1 MPLEKKSLDKP
12 DDTREFPNGE
22 MAVVELPDVTV
33 GRGVLRTGW
42 KWSRDVKP
50 IVETDSCQQAHT
62 MYVLQGRL
70 HILMDDGTESEV
82 GVGEAVV
89 VSPGHDAWVVGDE
102 DFIALDWS
110 GAATYA
116 KPAQ

>member
-1 MPLEKKSLDKP
+1 MALETKNLAEP
-12 DDTREFPNGE
+12 DDVRNFPNGE
-22 MAVVELPDVTV
+22 LAVVELPGVTV
-33 GRGVLRTGW
+33 GRGVLRPGW
-42 KWSRDVKP
+42 KWSNDVKP

-70 HILMDDGTESEV
+70 HIAMDDGTEGEI
-82 GVGEAVV
+82 GAGEAAV

-102 DFIALDWS
+102 DFVVLDWS

-116 KPAQ
+116 KSEQ